1 MMGRS
6 TEWLVSRFAR
16 TTGKTY
22 FRCESS
28 VVTACA
34 AVWTGIGKEIH
45 YFDNVRGL
53 LLRLLQP
60 LYRSLKSILLMV
72 GEVASTAGAAV
83 ACSGT
88 DEATSVGGAVA
99 TASSVFGEALM
110 FSSELVALVETVG
123 GTKVVFD
130 TVC

>member
-1 MMGRS
+1 M
-6 TEWLVSRFAR
+6 
-16 TTGKTY
+16 
-22 FRCESS
+22 
-28 VVTACA
+28 
-34 AVWTGIGKEIH
+34 WTGIGKEIH
-45 YFDNVRGL
+45 YFDNVRAPSEAASAAVSFSEIDSSW
-53 LLRLLQP
+53 RAV
-60 LYRSLKSILLMV
+60 S
-72 GEVASTAGAAV
+72 STAGAAV